1 MTEEQI
7 IQTFIEDFKIN
18 LEEFAKM
25 EDPGYWDYLLWLLA
39 VGYYFEIFEYDYVQN
54 VILNFGDLDR
64 DGKNRQINMIENYL
78 QVQLKELDLFYK
90 VYGDKLDMF
99 RIESIVQSLP
109 DAKSKLEFL
118 FTVTTG
124 LYPEEDPVGFD
135 NFVMEIMREFDP
147 DAHIQARLQQALS
160 DRNRLNL
167 GSLEER
173 QSRVISAQDL
183 EAYLNRL
190 QRRSVSDLQ
199 IAAAKQNY
207 QQSQPENLKSSNYPL
222 QDSSNFR

>member
-7 IQTFIEDFKIN
+7 IQKFIEDFKIN

-25 EDPGYWDYLLWLLA
+25 EDPEYWDYLLWLLA
-39 VGYYFEIFEYDYVQN
+39 VGYYFEIFEYRYVQN

-64 DGKNRQINMIENYL
+64 AGKNRQINMLENYL
-78 QVQLKELDLFYK
+78 RVELKELDLFYK

-99 RIESIVQSLP
+99 RIETIAQNLP

-147 DAHIQARLQQALS
+147 DAHIQARIQKALS

-199 IAAAKQNY
+199 IATTKQNY
-207 QQSQPENLKSSNYPL
+207 QQSRPEDSKNPNYPL
-222 QDSSNFR
+222 